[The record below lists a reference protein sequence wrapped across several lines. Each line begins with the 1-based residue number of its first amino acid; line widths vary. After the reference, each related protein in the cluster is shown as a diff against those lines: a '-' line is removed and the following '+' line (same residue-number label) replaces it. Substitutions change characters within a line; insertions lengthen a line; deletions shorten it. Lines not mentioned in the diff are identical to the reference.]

1 MQIPC
6 LCCATILLALMGS
19 PRPAQADDRRDAARQ
34 LADQGYA
41 LYQAGNYER
50 AIDSLTRAEAL
61 FHAPTVMLILARAH
75 AKIGKLVEARA
86 LLQRVASEPHA
97 RGAPREYVEA
107 QATAVAELEE
117 LGRRIPKLVVT
128 VLNAPRR
135 GLRVTV
141 NGIALSA
148 EELGR
153 SREVNPGSHTITVS
167 APGIPHRMVSQ
178 VAAEGRTESIH
189 FSLPMLADPDA
200 AIAPAPPDTRGST
213 IPGFV
218 VLGAGVVGL
227 GVAAVTGVIALG
239 KEGELDERCPDNR
252 CRPED
257 EPLAS
262 SAQDFAIVSTIS
274 FVVAGAAAGA
284 GIVLLVLRPGGAA
297 AAPSAPP
304 AALRARLG
312 LGFAG
317 VEGTF

>member
-6 LCCATILLALMGS
+6 LCCATILLALLGS

-41 LYQAGNYER
+41 LYQAGKYER

-97 RGAPREYVEA
+97 KGSPREYVEA

-153 SREVNPGSHTITVS
+153 PREVNPGSHTITVS

-200 AIAPAPPDTRGST
+200 APAPPDTRGST

-239 KEGELDERCPDNR
+239 KEGELEERCPDNR
-252 CRPED
+252 CRSED
-257 EPLAS
+257 GPLAS
-262 SAQDFAIVSTIS
+262 SAHDFALVSTIS
-274 FVVAGAAAGA
+274 FVVAGAAIGA